1 MATKRKD
8 APAPSP
14 NEEAGLLA
22 EDVGLGSD
30 GKRAGDAGYLGL
42 ENPHGM
48 SWQRGALTMMAE
60 IVGMG
65 VLGLAYACARVGWGL
80 GLSFNVFFGCASLFS
95 SMLLARVHAASPR
108 LDSYEAAAQRLVGP
122 RFAGVTRALVNLN
135 WALIL
140 PYFLMASANA
150 LAVAFW
156 WLPAGY
162 IVCYYDWALLSVVL
176 LVIPTQVCSFAVCL
190 GCVSLLFAHRVTRDA
205 PTRHGY
211 RSDRSRR

>member
-1 MATKRKD
+1 MTASQPQHAIAWINGTWGRPKELKLPLSDRGLQLADGLFETVLIHHQRPCLLDAHLCRWEQSCELLGMA
-8 APAPSP
+8 SP
-14 NEEAGLLA
+14 PTRPWLDPLIQEAI
-22 EDVGLGSD
+22 E
-30 GKRAGDAGYLGL
+30 RLGL
-42 ENPHGM
+42 E
-48 SWQRGALTMMAE
+48 QRAGAL
-60 IVGMG
+60 
-65 VLGLAYACARVGWGL
+65 
-80 GLSFNVFFGCASLFS
+80 
-95 SMLLARVHAASPR
+95 H
-108 LDSYEAAAQRLVGP
+108 
-122 RFAGVTRALVNLN
+122 LN

-176 LVIPTQVCSFAVCL
+176 LVIPTQVCSSAIRL
-190 GCVSLLFAHRVTRDA
+190 GFVSLLFAHRVTRDA